1 MKHRHFLAVAM
12 MTWMA
17 AGFAEAQDVGPV
29 SGSRVQ
35 QLLRGAAR
43 RLEEARI
50 VPSGFDASQCDQYVL
65 VIGTDDTSKDTDLTT
80 IASCLNAVT
89 TALKEA
95 STKPSSPALNR
106 DIIQFRIN
114 YKRLKKWIPDHPPTT
129 PPSREWM
136 DARKAELDAARQLT
150 DALKKHDLFAT
161 FAAVLVTGAT
171 LVDASQPDEDGAAA
185 EAAADAKTS
194 DGAEQGAQ
202 ALGTIVWQ
210 SRHFGD
216 ESIRVLDWS
225 VGGRI
230 GVQPVLNLV
239 TATPASDAPDDGA
252 PGQVSAVHQNAFVW
266 TFGVQGHKPIRGI
279 NSELGGYVSTGSSTL
294 TALPKAIDKGEGSFI
309 AFPLDYGTQKTAWLW
324 EAGAMFNIFD
334 NPLEQIHAEK
344 GTTTPQFQALVAIRR
359 DERFRGNPYGSYR
372 SPMGRLLFRLTL
384 DAIRVIDRRQFGEPS
399 RPFTFGFVVEHER
412 SLAFTGAR
420 VPSATRFV
428 LRGDVNLLNALD
440 GTPAAA
446 EEGGEEEGEISASV
460 RPWSV
465 TFPGSPSLTLD
476 GVPTR
481 VTVSLTSLTV
491 SEKLEKPDP
500 PPMVSV
506 SPGRPGL
513 FAIPACPGATISL
526 ALKEGVLS
534 LALLNGGGCALSAME
549 FAVTGDR

>member
-1 MKHRHFLAVAM
+1 
-12 MTWMA
+12 
-17 AGFAEAQDVGPV
+17 
-29 SGSRVQ
+29 
-35 QLLRGAAR
+35 
-43 RLEEARI
+43 
-50 VPSGFDASQCDQYVL
+50 
-65 VIGTDDTSKDTDLTT
+65 
-80 IASCLNAVT
+80 
-89 TALKEA
+89 
-95 STKPSSPALNR
+95 
-106 DIIQFRIN
+106 
-114 YKRLKKWIPDHPPTT
+114 
-129 PPSREWM
+129 
-136 DARKAELDAARQLT
+136 
-150 DALKKHDLFAT
+150 
-161 FAAVLVTGAT
+161 
-171 LVDASQPDEDGAAA
+171 
-185 EAAADAKTS
+185 
-194 DGAEQGAQ
+194 
-202 ALGTIVWQ
+202 
-210 SRHFGD
+210 
-216 ESIRVLDWS
+216 
-225 VGGRI
+225 
-230 GVQPVLNLV
+230 
-239 TATPASDAPDDGA
+239 
-252 PGQVSAVHQNAFVW
+252 
-266 TFGVQGHKPIRGI
+266 
-279 NSELGGYVSTGSSTL
+279 
-294 TALPKAIDKGEGSFI
+294 
-309 AFPLDYGTQKTAWLW
+309 
-324 EAGAMFNIFD
+324 
-334 NPLEQIHAEK
+334 
-344 GTTTPQFQALVAIRR
+344 
-359 DERFRGNPYGSYR
+359 
-372 SPMGRLLFRLTL
+372 MGRLLFRLTL